1 MPQKAKFKTG
11 SFILKI
17 NKKISLEKWKKDI
30 FLIIS
35 HKSQT
40 DSCELDCVNSS
51 NVEYAELQGSI
62 PPQQKATLNHCG
74 VPIDF
79 NASRKGETTAFSVNL
94 FKGLT
99 TLTGN
104 LYFL

>member
-1 MPQKAKFKTG
+1 M
-11 SFILKI
+11 
-17 NKKISLEKWKKDI
+17 EKKDI

-40 DSCELDCVNSS
+40 DSCGLDCVSSS
-51 NVEYAELQGSI
+51 NSKWNVERTELPGSI

-74 VPIDF
+74 VPTDF
-79 NASRKGETTAFSVNL
+79 NVSRKGETTAFSVNL

>member
-1 MPQKAKFKTG
+1 M
-11 SFILKI
+11 
-17 NKKISLEKWKKDI
+17 EKRYLSY
-30 FLIIS
+30 FIS

-51 NVEYAELQGSI
+51 NSKWNVEHAELQGSI